1 MSLLSE
7 ALRNGSQSA
16 LDNCTRIGFLMLE
29 RAAINAG
36 HFYSLPRTPIAP
48 IEDRH
53 GSCELRGRG
62 DRNDDPLRVLR
73 VADVHDHCSPHQRD
87 ELVDGVDPMLA
98 RDLPH
103 VGFDGALLDRSGWTA
118 SRVS

>member
-73 VADVHDHCSPHQRD
+73 VTDIHDHCSPHQLD
-87 ELVDGVDPMLA
+87 ECGDRLDAMLTRQSA
-98 RDLPH
+98 D